1 MTGRT
6 TEDPLL
12 ALERRMNAVQA
23 LIDDG
28 PENAPESVHDDWHSL
43 QNQVAEMPAVSMA
56 GVAVKLRLMRA
67 NTEFLDSHEF
77 GDKLIGSTIESA
89 ERLACTATVVE
100 TPPAE
105 DAAFF
110 DALAEYDRLM
120 AVSQNLERRKEVFR
134 PGIPEA
140 EEANKAYETA
150 YDKAAKAWT
159 RTRDIPTTTQ
169 VGLFA
174 KLQAVIRFMADLQE
188 DGLWEAEWVA
198 VKADMRRITGEA
210 RP

>member
-1 MTGRT
+1 MTPST
-6 TEDPLL
+6 PEDPLL

-23 LIDDG
+23 IIDDG
-28 PENAPESVHDDWHSL
+28 QEDAPESVHDEWRIL
-43 QNQVAEMPAVSMA
+43 QDQVAEMSAISVG

-110 DALAEYDRLM
+110 DALAEFDRLM
-120 AVSQNLERRKEVFR
+120 VVSQNLERRKEVFR

-140 EEANKAYETA
+140 KEANEAFEAA
-150 YDKAAKAWT
+150 YDKASEAWT
-159 RTRDIPTTTQ
+159 RARDIPTATRA
-169 VGLFA
+169 GLFA
-174 KLQAVIRFMADLQE
+174 KLQAIVRFMDDLQE
-188 DGLWEAEWVA
+188 DEMWEAEWLA
-198 VKADMRRITGEA
+198 IKADLQRPTG
-210 RP
+210 